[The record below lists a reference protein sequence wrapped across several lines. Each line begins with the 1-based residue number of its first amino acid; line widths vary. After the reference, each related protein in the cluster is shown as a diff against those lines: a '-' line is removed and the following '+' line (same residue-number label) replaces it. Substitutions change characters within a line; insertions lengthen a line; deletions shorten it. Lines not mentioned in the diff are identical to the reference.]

1 MPDSPARF
9 PFTFFQKLV
18 GFGQFNQST
27 GKIIQMKNLI
37 LSLVLAMTC
46 LTATQFS
53 AAAQA
58 TPVVKTSFKEV
69 TSQLDPGGD
78 FYMYLGTEQWLA
90 HLSAGADNLRH
101 IFTSMPDVKTNDL
114 ANINKGFDVLTR
126 VIKDSGLESLT
137 GLGVSSVQIESDFWR
152 SKVLMHHYPGQ
163 GDGFL
168 WKLCGGPPHPLS
180 GLDLL
185 PANTALAVFSDAD
198 LPLMWSVI
206 KDETAKSGFPD
217 AQTFLNQLPAQFE
230 KATHVQW
237 DTFLGSLGGEFGLVL
252 TLDEANKVPIPVPPS
267 LINVPSPGLLLAIR
281 VNNDTVFNAIAAQ
294 LQANP
299 QVIHV
304 ETNGLRMR
312 IMPVPIPM
320 AIDLRP
326 TAASSGSY
334 LFIASSDSLVQEVL
348 DVQAGRKPGLKSSAE
363 FKHLSLNIP
372 DQGNQFYYV
381 GTSFTRTM
389 VEIQQQVMA
398 NAGRAGRQDSA
409 QMGWLQSFAN
419 HRPAFSYTVG
429 MNMPDG
435 CLSIGNG
442 SQSAAALAALPFVAV
457 PGMLAAIAIPNF
469 VKARATAQENGCIN
483 NLRQIDAAKQQW
495 ALEKNKTATDVPTAG
510 DIAPY
515 LLKMP
520 TCPAGGTYT
529 IGAVG
534 EKPTCSLPNHVLP

>member
-1 MPDSPARF
+1 MS
-9 PFTFFQKLV
+9 FT
-18 GFGQFNQST
+18 
-27 GKIIQMKNLI
+27 
-37 LSLVLAMTC
+37 A
-46 LTATQFS
+46 
-53 AAAQA
+53 
-58 TPVVKTSFKEV
+58 
-69 TSQLDPGGD
+69 
-78 FYMYLGTEQWLA
+78 
-90 HLSAGADNLRH
+90 
-101 IFTSMPDVKTNDL
+101 MPDVKTNDL

-137 GLGVSSVQIESDFWR
+137 GLGVSSVQTGPNFWR
-152 SKVLMHHYPGQ
+152 TKVLMHHYPGQ
-163 GDGFL
+163 GDGFM

-185 PANTALAVFSDAD
+185 PADTALAMFSDTD
-198 LPLMWSVI
+198 LPLAWSVI

-217 AQTFLNQLPAQFE
+217 AQTFLSQVPAQFE

-237 DTFLGSLGGEFGLVL
+237 DTFLNSLGGEFGIVL

-267 LINVPSPGLLLAIR
+267 LLNVPAPGLLLAIR
-281 VNNDTVFNAIAAQ
+281 VKDDTIFNAIAAQ
-294 LQANP
+294 LQANQ

-326 TAASSGSY
+326 TAASSGGY
-334 LFIASSDSLVQEVL
+334 LFIATSDSLVQEVL
-348 DVQAGRKPGLKSSAE
+348 DVKAGRKPGLKSSAE
-363 FKHLSLNIP
+363 FKQLSANIP

-381 GTSFTRTM
+381 GSSFTRTM
-389 VEIQQQVMA
+389 VDIQKQVMA
-398 NAGRAGRQDSA
+398 NASRAGGQNAA
-409 QMGWLQSFAN
+409 QMSWMQSFAN
-419 HRPAFSYTVG
+419 QRPGFSYSVG

-435 CLSIGNG
+435 CLTIGNG

-469 VKARATAQENGCIN
+469 VKARATAQENMCIN

-495 ALEKNKTATDVPTAG
+495 ALEKNKTATDVPTAD
-510 DIAPY
+510 DILPY
-515 LLKMP
+515 LINSRLP

-534 EKPTCSLPNHVLP
+534 EKPTCSIPNHVLPQAVR